1 MHKRDDF
8 VKLRVTAAEKA
19 ELTARANRQGL
30 DLSGFMRRRLF
41 ADQPLPASAEVSV
54 EARVRELT
62 GRGLAEGAARRIAE
76 RELETV

>member
-1 MHKRDDF
+1 MERRDDF
-8 VKLRVTAAEKA
+8 VKLRVTPAEKA
-19 ELTARANRQGL
+19 ELTGRAQRQGL
-30 DLSGFMRRRLF
+30 DLSTFMRRRLF
-41 ADQPLPASAEVSV
+41 ADSPLPPSPEVSV